1 MRSAA
6 IIFCAVIFLFMRGAG
21 AGGDA
26 EPREWSGAFSPYIEF
41 SVQVIRDAENWR
53 QLWAQ
58 LHQPSPP
65 DFSAG
70 RDMALAVFL
79 GMRRTGGYDIAIEPA
94 GQSGSAALFRV
105 REVPPAPG
113 AFVTQA
119 LTNPYRIILLPAN
132 ARPALMFVRL
142 HGAAGQECLYIP
154 AGERPLAEAAGP
166 LPDTPICPE
175 TMAPRKKRS

>member
-53 QLWAQ
+53 QLW
-58 LHQPSPP
+58 
-65 DFSAG
+65 
-70 RDMALAVFL
+70 DMALAVFL